1 MGASLAA
8 MITGLGQVA
17 LVFKDVAAA
26 VAFYR
31 DTLGVKF
38 LFSAGPQLA
47 FFDCGG
53 VMLMFTRADRPEFDH
68 PNSLVYFN
76 VADIQAAHA
85 ALQAKGVT
93 FESAPH
99 VVARLPAYDL
109 WLADFR
115 DPENNLLCLRCEVR
129 K

>member
-1 MGASLAA
+1 
-8 MITGLGQVA
+8 MITGLGQLA
-17 LVFKDVAAA
+17 LVFKNIEAA

-31 DTLGVKF
+31 DTLGLKF

-53 VMLMFTRADRPEFDH
+53 TMLMFTHAERPEFDH
-68 PNSLVYFN
+68 PNNIVYFS
-76 VADIQAAHA
+76 VPDIQAAHA
-85 ALQAKGVT
+85 ALVAKGVQ
-93 FESAPH
+93 FESVPH

-115 DPENNLLCLRCEVR
+115 DPEGNVLALRCEAR
-129 K
+129 M

>member
-1 MGASLAA
+1 
-8 MITGLGQVA
+8 MIERIGQIA
-17 LVFKDVAAA
+17 LVFKNLDGA

-31 DTLGVKF
+31 DTLGLRF
-38 LFSAGPQLA
+38 LFSAGPRLA

-53 VMLMFTRADRPEFDH
+53 TMLMFSPAERPEFDH
-68 PNSLVYFN
+68 ANNILYFN
-76 VADIQAAHA
+76 VADIAAAHA
-85 ALQAKGVT
+85 GLSAKGVR

-109 WLADFR
+109 WLAEFR
-115 DPENNLLCLRCEVR
+115 DPENNVLALRSEVR

>member
-1 MGASLAA
+1 
-8 MITGLGQVA
+8 MITGLGQLA
-17 LVFKDVAAA
+17 LVFKNVDAAI
-26 VAFYR
+26 AFYR
-31 DTLGVKF
+31 DTLGLKF

-53 VMLMFTRADRPEFDH
+53 VMLMFTRAERPEFDH
-68 PNSLVYFN
+68 PNSIVYFN
-76 VADIQAAHA
+76 VPDIAAAHA
-85 ALQAKGVT
+85 ALVAKGVT

-115 DPENNLLCLRCEVR
+115 DPERNVLVLRSAVA

>member
-1 MGASLAA
+1 
-8 MITGLGQVA
+8 MITGLGQLA
-17 LVFKDVAAA
+17 LVFKNVDAAI
-26 VAFYR
+26 AFYR
-31 DTLGVKF
+31 DTLGLKF

-53 VMLMFTRADRPEFDH
+53 VMLMFTRAERPEFDH
-68 PNSLVYFN
+68 PNSIVYFN
-76 VADIQAAHA
+76 VPDILAAYA
-85 ALQAKGVT
+85 ALVAKGVK

-115 DPENNLLCLRCEVR
+115 DPEHNVLVLRSEAT